1 MPTEP
6 VPEQLSLDDVVEYLT
21 GVGTTLMAYG
31 CSTHRTENVVRLIAE
46 VEGCV
51 ADAFALP
58 TGFWLSVRRGA
69 APPVVRMTR
78 VYEWA
83 LDLDRLSTVDQ
94 VFNDVIDRK
103 ITLAQAR
110 SLIEDVEK
118 KPPPYP
124 PLLGW
129 LASAAAAGASAV
141 FFRARL
147 YEVGVAAIGGVLLYL
162 AGRILRSRP
171 EAKLLE
177 NFIGGLV
184 AAGLAWGATALQ
196 PRLSR
201 EVIVLSVVIL
211 LVPGMT
217 LTTGLSELANK
228 NLVAGGARLMQAL
241 MVFLSILIG
250 IAGPIAI
257 ERALHLSP
265 VHQAVASAA
274 TRLPPALWI
283 QGVALLASAVAFSIV
298 FAVPRRYLWAAVVSG
313 ALGWIVTGQAAH
325 YLPSSLAAFA
335 AALIVSLYA
344 NACARATKRP
354 TQVFLMPGMVLLVPG
369 SFGFL
374 SLESFLRGEFLGG
387 AAKGFEMFMI
397 AGSIVIGTLLANVM
411 LPSRKA
417 L

>member
-1 MPTEP
+1 MSTER
-6 VPEQLSLDDVVEYLT
+6 VSLQLSLDDVVEYLT
-21 GVGTTLMAYG
+21 GVGTTLMSYG

-46 VEGCV
+46 IEGCT
-51 ADAFALP
+51 AHAFALP
-58 TGFWLSVRRGA
+58 TGFWLSVRRGDSN
-69 APPVVRMTR
+69 PVVRMTR
-78 VYEWA
+78 VHEWA
-83 LDLDRLSTVDQ
+83 LDLDRLSTVDR

-103 ITLAQAR
+103 ITLREAR
-110 SLIEDVEK
+110 SLIVAVEK
-118 KPPPYP
+118 QPPPYP
-124 PLLGW
+124 PLLSW

-147 YEVGVAAIGGVLLYL
+147 PEVGIAALGGLLLYL
-162 AGRILRSRP
+162 ASRLLRNRP

-184 AAGLAWGATALQ
+184 AACLAWAATALNPQ
-196 PRLSR
+196 LSR

-217 LTTGLSELANK
+217 LTTGLSELANR

-250 IAGPIAI
+250 IAGPIAV
-257 ERALHLSP
+257 ERALHLRLHH
-265 VHQAVASAA
+265 VVASAA
-274 TRLPPALWI
+274 SRDAPAVWI
-283 QGVALLASAVAFSIV
+283 QVVALLASAIAFSIV
-298 FAVPRRYLWAAVVSG
+298 FAVPRRYLWAAVISG
-313 ALGWIVTGQAAH
+313 ALGWIVTGQAAI
-325 YLPSSLAAFA
+325 YLPGSIAAFA

-397 AGSIVIGTLLANVM
+397 AGSIVIGTLLANVV
-411 LPSRKA
+411 LPSRKV